1 MMDKILSNI
10 GLCNRAGGIISGEEI
25 VCEYMASGKVF
36 LIFLA
41 NDASK
46 NATKMILDKSKFYNV
61 EVCLD
66 YTSYEISQAVGKSG
80 RMVIGITNNNFV
92 KILKK

>member
-1 MMDKILSNI
+1 MDHILNNL
-10 GLCNRAGGIISGEEI
+10 GLCNRAGGLTTGEEAVVDGI
-25 VCEYMASGKVF
+25 RSGKV
-36 LIFLA
+36 LYVFLA

-46 NATKMILDKSKFYNV
+46 NAQKMILDKSKFYNV

-66 YTSYEISQAVGKSG
+66 YTSLELSKAIGKSG